1 MQWNYRQLVNKTMQS
16 VCQICQKEIHLQKV
30 SISPHN
36 MQTIFRIR
44 LPNAYT
50 VHENKVSE
58 EHEAGQ
64 DGVRNMTLEKN
75 PKLIRNKEA

>member
-1 MQWNYRQLVNKTMQS
+1 MSKRNSFTKS
-16 VCQICQKEIHLQKV
+16 KHF
-30 SISPHN
+30 PHN